1 MEDPKN
7 AKDDISDG
15 ELEDA
20 NGGSDDRLKRRR
32 RKRRLTL
39 EPGDFEK
46 AASVLK
52 SPIIFT
58 KDPKHQKSAF
68 NTWHYRGI

>member
-1 MEDPKN
+1 MIKRVFCYGFSNSLSTTMEDPKN

-20 NGGSDDRLKRRR
+20 TGGSDERLKRRR

-39 EPGDFEK
+39 EPGDFESRQVNK
-46 AASVLK
+46 
-52 SPIIFT
+52 
-58 KDPKHQKSAF
+58 F
-68 NTWHYRGI
+68 NDWHI